1 MFVGENR
8 INVPPYVGVP
18 SLSHQFP
25 VTVVVVEVEV
35 GGAVVVVVVVV
46 FVVVVVVVVD
56 VGVDVVVVV
65 VLLQDAKTIDATMR
79 QVSAIQI
86 APFFIHT
93 SLYIFYRNFTADRLW
108 FSPSNCVYRTLES
121 PGGVVLP

>member
-46 FVVVVVVVVD
+46 VD

-65 VLLQDAKTIDATMR
+65 VLLQDAKTIDVTMR

-93 SLYIFYRNFTADRLW
+93 SLYIFYRNFTADRL
-108 FSPSNCVYRTLES
+108 
-121 PGGVVLP
+121 